1 MAFNSNN
8 TVIGNKLQQPEI
20 IVQSSV
26 PVSVQNQLNAQ
37 ELALLMDIIKQTS
50 FLGEHIELTYDTII
64 KLQNQY
70 LQQTK

>member
-1 MAFNSNN
+1 MGFNSNN

-37 ELALLMDIIKQTS
+37 ELALLMDIIKQTR
-50 FLGEHIELTYDTII
+50 FLGEHIELTYNTII

>member
-1 MAFNSNN
+1 MGFNSNN

-50 FLGEHIELTYDTII
+50 FLVEHIELTYNTII

>member
-8 TVIGNKLQQPEI
+8 TVVGNKLQQPEI

-50 FLGEHIELTYDTII
+50 FLGEHIELTYNTII

>member
-8 TVIGNKLQQPEI
+8 TVIGNKPQQPEI

-50 FLGEHIELTYDTII
+50 FLGEHIELTYNTII

>member
-1 MAFNSNN
+1 MGFNSNN
-8 TVIGNKLQQPEI
+8 TVIGNKIQQPEI

-50 FLGEHIELTYDTII
+50 FLGEHIELTYNTII

>member
-50 FLGEHIELTYDTII
+50 FLGEHIELTYNTII

>member
-20 IVQSSV
+20 IVQPSV

-50 FLGEHIELTYDTII
+50 FLGEHIELTYNTII

>member
-1 MAFNSNN
+1 MGFNSNN

-50 FLGEHIELTYDTII
+50 FLGEHIELTYNTII